1 MVSLIFLMIWKIQP
15 GVTITH
21 NEEENNNNNKIIIII
36 IHNNYSEFSAIAI
49 SVISFIIMD

>member
-36 IHNNYSEFSAIAI
+36 IHNNYSEFSAYY
-49 SVISFIIMD
+49 F